1 MLILRRSSNES
12 AVIAGGSISV
22 MTQRRSGLCRP
33 AGGRKMG
40 EYIKEIRALVGHRP
54 IIYSAGSIIVEN
66 EKGQILLGKRTDN
79 HLWGYSG
86 GGIEIG
92 ETIEECARRELREEM
107 GLEADE
113 LELFRIHSGEEAHMV
128 YPNTDEVYYVEI
140 VYLCRRYH
148 GELRRQE
155 EELEEL
161 RFFDPSEITLDMIS
175 PAIRKV
181 IKDYIEKRGAEA

>member
-1 MLILRRSSNES
+1 
-12 AVIAGGSISV
+12 
-22 MTQRRSGLCRP
+22 
-33 AGGRKMG
+33 MG

-54 IIYSAGSIIVEN
+54 IVYCAGSIIIEN

-92 ETIEECARRELREEM
+92 ETVEECARRELREEM

-148 GELRRQE
+148 GQIRRQE
-155 EELEEL
+155 EELEEI
-161 RFFDPSEITLDMIS
+161 RFFEPTEITLDMIS

-181 IKDYIEKRGAEA
+181 IGDYINERAAKA

>member
-1 MLILRRSSNES
+1 MGYIMNLREH
-12 AVIAGGSISV
+12 
-22 MTQRRSGLCRP
+22 
-33 AGGRKMG
+33 
-40 EYIKEIRALVGHRP
+40 VGHAP
-54 IIYSAGSIIVEN
+54 LLQCAGSIIIEN
-66 EKGQILLGKRTDN
+66 EKGEILLGRRTDN

-161 RFFDPSEITLDMIS
+161 RFFDPSEIRLDMIS
-175 PAIRKV
+175 PGIRKV
-181 IKDYIEKRGAEA
+181 IKDYIEERGVKA